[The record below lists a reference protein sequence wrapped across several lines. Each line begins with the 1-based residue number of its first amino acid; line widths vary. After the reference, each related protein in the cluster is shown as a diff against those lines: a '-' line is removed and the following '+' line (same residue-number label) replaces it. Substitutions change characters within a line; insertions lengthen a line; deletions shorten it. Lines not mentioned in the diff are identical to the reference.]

1 MSNDKIM
8 AMLNEKS
15 QPEYYRFVAEDDE
28 KCCDDCKEH
37 NDKIFQENDPDIPKL
52 PIHPNCR
59 CKLVKLEV
67 EETENVKSNIL
78 QMIDELNYYENQL
91 LSDFQQWKNDA
102 DTLLNSVQNSYND
115 FVTEAKIKALAATA
129 SAMLTMIEKFQNT
142 DNLLEKM
149 VIKFIN
155 NYVKPQN
162 IIDLIHAKKDI
173 ENILENLKKQH
184 YNRLNLSLQQLN
196 ELPRSPEEAIAKGYT
211 KATYFENRYH
221 VNNGMWSNEKYINRV
236 TGQEVIFDRY
246 GNIVTSPENIGTFNY
261 GTDPNSKEHFYYDV
275 LPYWIWGNS
284 ENDTTPFLYRLI
296 GKHHIPSLVDYV
308 IQKY

>member
-8 AMLNEKS
+8 TMLQEKS

-102 DTLLNSVQNSYND
+102 DTLLNSVQNSDND

-129 SAMLTMIEKFQNT
+129 SAMLTMIEKFNQT
-142 DNLLEKM
+142 GELLKNISSNFLLNYKDPVAFE
-149 VIKFIN
+149 IN
-155 NYVKPQN
+155 QTSKSIEQTLDYLKSKHYGHLDLPQQQ
-162 IIDLIHAKKDI
+162 L
-173 ENILENLKKQH
+173 
-184 YNRLNLSLQQLN
+184 LNL
-196 ELPRSPEEAIAKGYT
+196 PKSPEDAVKQGYE
-211 KATYFENRYH
+211 KVPDSQNWYH
-221 VNNGMWSNEKYINRV
+221 RHNGEFDNEKYINKK

-261 GTDPNSKEHFYYDV
+261 GTKPMHPSHILFDVIPYY
-275 LPYWIWGNS
+275 IWGNS
-284 ENDTTPFLYRLI
+284 VYDTIPFWQR
-296 GKHHIPSLVDYV
+296 V
-308 IQKY
+308 

>member
-1 MSNDKIM
+1 M
-8 AMLNEKS
+8 
-15 QPEYYRFVAEDDE
+15 
-28 KCCDDCKEH
+28 
-37 NDKIFQENDPDIPKL
+37 
-52 PIHPNCR
+52 
-59 CKLVKLEV
+59 KLEV

-173 ENILENLKKQH
+173 DKP
-184 YNRLNLSLQQLN
+184 S
-196 ELPRSPEEAIAKGYT
+196 
-211 KATYFENRYH
+211 F
-221 VNNGMWSNEKYINRV
+221 
-236 TGQEVIFDRY
+236 
-246 GNIVTSPENIGTFNY
+246 IVYS
-261 GTDPNSKEHFYYDV
+261 
-275 LPYWIWGNS
+275 
-284 ENDTTPFLYRLI
+284 
-296 GKHHIPSLVDYV
+296 
-308 IQKY
+308 